1 MINAILISLARNA
14 LLVVGISALVLLNA
28 AVWADDSA
36 VTPSCLTVNASDTAP
51 LASPAGAQGAPPD
64 RARL

>member
-1 MINAILISLARNA
+1 MINAILISLMRNT

-28 AVWADDSA
+28 AVWADDSPA
-36 VTPSCLTVNASDTAP
+36 ALSCPTVNATDTAT
-51 LASPAGAQGAPPD
+51 LASPAAVQGAPAD